1 MAMDETVLQKT
12 LLDALTKASKDFDE
26 DGAIVTHF
34 VCIAEIVTGDGE
46 YYLTAVTDAD
56 SRPWLQDGMIA
67 YAQANGLFGEDDE
80 EYEEE
85 DDDE

>member
-1 MAMDETVLQKT
+1 MAQESQLQKVI
-12 LLDALTKASKDFDE
+12 LDALTKASKEFDE

-67 YAQANGLFGEDDE
+67 YAQANGLFGIDGED
-80 EYEEE
+80 EYEDEEE
-85 DDDE
+85 DE